1 MSRRQARLDL
11 HLYVCFPSALFLN
24 PILLRI
30 LSSPWRIFPLDY
42 QLGVEEVAVGF
53 LMKRF
58 IYGLCLYGRGESFG
72 NRGFPD
78 LLPSDEGVRFSRIY
92 YIGKR
97 GNNNSNDNNNN
108 NDNTV
113 ARFGYRRV
121 MNRLLN

>member
-1 MSRRQARLDL
+1 
-11 HLYVCFPSALFLN
+11 
-24 PILLRI
+24 
-30 LSSPWRIFPLDY
+30 
-42 QLGVEEVAVGF
+42 
-53 LMKRF
+53 MKRF

-78 LLPSDEGVRFSRIY
+78 LLPSDEGIRFSRIY